1 VNDDEHS
8 LFMALRIG
16 YLFSRMCGTKRLNP
30 FLRQHQAS
38 EVLNRCR
45 INNSSKCSNCYGLA
59 LLGARGS
66 LCEICSLSYAR
77 VRRCPRQTLRKGALY
92 STHAIQKFHSL

>member
-30 FLRQHQAS
+30 FLR
-38 EVLNRCR
+38 
-45 INNSSKCSNCYGLA
+45 
-59 LLGARGS
+59 
-66 LCEICSLSYAR
+66 
-77 VRRCPRQTLRKGALY
+77 
-92 STHAIQKFHSL
+92 